1 MKGALI
7 LLAIVVVFGAVLYV
21 QHRIALRRKGI
32 DPQDDEVVEPEQA
45 CCGMHLVCEK
55 DLPVDKSGKIIY
67 YDDEELDCFAGID
80 PADYTDADIE
90 QFRDILLTLLPE
102 DIAGWN
108 KSLELR
114 GIPLPEAVHD
124 EMLMIVSE
132 MRQTLSDK
140 STTETK

>member
-1 MKGALI
+1 MIGALI
-7 LLAIVVVFGAVLYV
+7 LLGIVIVVGVILYV
-21 QHRIALRRKGI
+21 SHRLSMRNE
-32 DPQDDEVVEPEQA
+32 PDEAEPEEETPASGQV

-55 DLPVDKSGKIIY
+55 DLPVDKEGKIVY
-67 YDDEELDCFAGID
+67 YDDEELDRLADTD
-80 PADYTDADIE
+80 PATYTDDDIE

-114 GIPLPEAVHD
+114 HIALPPAVHD

-132 MRQTLSDK
+132 MRQTLNAPK
-140 STTETK
+140 Q

>member
-1 MKGALI
+1 MIGALI
-7 LLAIVVVFGAVLYV
+7 LLGIVIVVGVILYIS
-21 QHRIALRRKGI
+21 HRLSMRN
-32 DPQDDEVVEPEQA
+32 EPEEAEPEAEATGQV

-55 DLPVDKSGKIIY
+55 DLPVDKEGKIIY
-67 YDDEELDCFAGID
+67 YDDEELDRLADTD
-80 PADYTDADIE
+80 PATYTDDDIE

-114 GIPLPEAVHD
+114 HIALPPAVHD

-132 MRQTLSDK
+132 MRQTLNAAK
-140 STTETK
+140 Q